1 MIKRILHTIFISLL
15 ALNIGYAQDA
25 DPILIIAG
33 SVRDNYGKKLSG
45 VKVSVKKN
53 NQPLTIKTTTGGK
66 YDVIEAP
73 FGFIYLLSFEKNGYV
88 TKSVLIDAKN
98 GYFKEDQG
106 DSQIP
111 LDMTIFSEEENI
123 DYSTITD
130 QPVGKLRIFE
140 DGLELDNV
148 YNSQRK
154 TEIDKFF
161 EQIENQ
167 AKQKELKFNNLV
179 TDGNKLFSKKEY
191 ANAILKYEE
200 ALKIKSDN
208 VVSSQLANAKKNL
221 ELVAEQKDLQN
232 KYDEFISSGDK
243 SVSGSDFK
251 TALENFNK
259 AKELIPGN
267 KIAYIK
273 IKEVEKLEQA
283 AKDQELAQK
292 FNSKMIEAKSS
303 FDGKA
308 YDKAIS
314 LYNEAAKID
323 PSSKSPKERIDE
335 INSLLATQKS
345 NEEEYQSLIKKADE
359 QFTKF
364 SYDEAISN
372 YKRALL
378 MKPDESILKEK
389 INKAEIAIKE
399 ALEKSEIE
407 KKFQN
412 IVKNADLQLKNLEYE
427 QAKSSFQKALAIKSE
442 DNYSQEKIKYIDTKL
457 QEIIDGNNQKEKILK
472 EYQQAI
478 VSADKLYGEDKL
490 QEAITSYEL
499 AKKIKADES
508 YPEQKINEIKI
519 KLTHLANQIK
529 EKNKKVD
536 DLVKEA
542 DVAFK
547 NKNWKLSQE
556 LYNDALDLD
565 DSQKHPQDQLAIIT
579 EKINEESKQNEESK
593 EKLEKFN
600 DLLKQGDQSVKEKNY
615 QTAMNKFSEAQ
626 NMFSDDAAV
635 KQKINHLNKLIA
647 DQSKA
652 NSLDSNYNQ
661 LITQADQLRDN
672 DDFDNAIKTY
682 NQAIKLKP
690 LESYSKSQIELI
702 NNKIANL
709 SKEKIQSQYADIIK
723 NADLLF
729 NDQSYEEALKKY
741 DEANEISPNEPY
753 PIDKIRAIKKLLI
766 EKESKDNQ
774 YQRFINQADNE
785 FESGN
790 WKIAL
795 TDYKSAVNIYDR
807 EHPKDRIE
815 EINKKL
821 EELKAQED
829 MTSSE
834 KIKYD
839 DLIKEA
845 DQFYTEKKY
854 SQSKEKFQQALN
866 LFRNEYYPKKKL
878 AEIEL
883 ILKEIE
889 VSNVLIEQYNNL
901 ISKADALRLENKLE
915 EAKVL
920 YQKAND
926 LNPSNPIAQEKIV
939 LINESIDKIN
949 KENLKI
955 EYDQL
960 VKKADDFFASKNY
973 KKAREFYKKAN
984 SFEITNGVDFSSG
997 SISRKIIEINQL
1009 IADESNSKLDSE
1021 KQNSDKEK
1029 YELLIQ
1035 KAAGFKSN
1043 NDLLKSKELY
1053 LKASKI
1059 LPDDPLPTEKIKEI
1073 EQLMLSNIENE
1084 SKSKYENY
1092 ISKAEQF
1099 FTNNNYDKSVTY
1111 YRKALSV
1118 LPDDN
1123 LAKEKIKEVSKAKID
1138 YLNNIEKQ
1146 KQYNTL
1152 VKQGNR
1158 YFESKNYSMAIIS
1171 FQNASK
1177 IDSDQQLPKNKVIE
1191 INKLLDESSNNG
1203 LSNNQS
1209 ILNSYSLLYG
1219 QEVTGKYDEDKIEEI
1234 LGSDNK
1240 GNSEI
1245 DNMNSEF
1252 KKDLQQQNNLK
1263 YTTQQELKSNYQTE
1277 QVNLF
1282 YKNIQKSYENSDDA
1296 RWKNIPKVID
1306 YKFINSSNKG
1316 EIALTS
1322 LDKIMRNHESLDKQN
1337 IKLENKQIVRAEII
1351 AKNNLVTDNF
1361 FDEKSL
1367 IEMERV
1373 KKGIS
1378 VTYANFVN
1386 NESLNYQM
1394 ELDNLVRSNNINMW
1408 AVGIDNFKQESELI
1422 KENTE
1427 GHYGN
1432 ITYNNHISSEN
1443 MLTLFNEAN
1452 NHLDKPRIE
1461 KNIPSF
1467 GYYENDYFN
1476 LKSSN
1481 SFKNILNTYSQFEN
1495 TQKLVSKTQDFTI
1508 AADDSRK
1515 ENVNVVD
1522 HYTDK
1527 EISKKSIWSNV
1538 SNDKVYNLHFLNN
1551 MYRDDIDVAN
1561 EGREDSRTENVND
1574 LESYNNN
1581 YYSSVEKFSQNDN
1594 EADYFNAQQLDNAKS
1609 RMVNLNSIKNIQK
1622 LAQLFPE
1629 GVTEKIYE
1637 QKDSN
1642 GDVSVVTIIRIVVK
1656 GNKGDEYKKV
1666 RSKWGIGYFKN
1677 GGVISQNIWD
1687 TETN

>member
-1 MIKRILHTIFISLL
+1 MIKRILYTIFISLL
-15 ALNIGYAQDA
+15 AFNIGYAQDA

-45 VKVSVKKN
+45 VKISVKKN
-53 NQPLTIKTTTGGK
+53 NQPLTSKTTTGGK

-106 DSQIP
+106 NSQIP
-111 LDMTIFSEEENI
+111 LDMTIFTEEESI
-123 DYSTITD
+123 DYSIITD

-179 TDGNKLFSKKEY
+179 TDGNKLFSKSEY

-221 ELVAEQKDLQN
+221 ELAAEQKELQN
-232 KYDEFISSGDK
+232 KYDEFISTGDK

-267 KIAYIK
+267 KIAYSK

-292 FNSKMIEAKSS
+292 FKSKMVEAKSS
-303 FDGKA
+303 FDAKA

-314 LYNEAAKID
+314 LYKEAAKID
-323 PSSKSPKERIDE
+323 PISKSPKERIDE
-335 INSLLATQKS
+335 INSLIATQKS

-359 QFTKF
+359 QLAKF

-389 INKAEIAIKE
+389 INKAELAIKE

-457 QEIIDGNNQKEKILK
+457 QEIIDGKTQKEKILK

-478 VSADKLYGEDKL
+478 VSADKLFGEDKL
-490 QEAITSYEL
+490 QEAITSYQL
-499 AKKIKADES
+499 AKKIKEDES
-508 YPEQKINEIKI
+508 YPDQKINEIKI

-529 EKNKKVD
+529 EKNKKVEN
-536 DLVKEA
+536 LIKEA
-542 DVAFK
+542 DAAFK

-579 EKINEESKQNEESK
+579 EKINEESKLNEESK
-593 EKLEKFN
+593 QKLEKFN
-600 DLLKQGDQSVKEKNY
+600 NLIKQGDQSVKEKNY
-615 QTAMNKFSEAQ
+615 QTAMNKFSEAK
-626 NMFSDDAAV
+626 NIFSDDAV
-635 KQKINHLNKLIA
+635 LKQKINHLNKLIA

-661 LITQADQLRDN
+661 LISQADQLRDN

-690 LESYSKSQIELI
+690 LEPYPKSQIELI

-729 NDQSYEEALKKY
+729 NDQSYDEALKKY

-795 TDYKSAVNIYDR
+795 TDYMSAVNIYDR
-807 EHPKDRIE
+807 EHPKGRIE
-815 EINKKL
+815 EINRKL
-821 EELKAQED
+821 EELKAQAD
-829 MTSSE
+829 MNSSE

-839 DLIKEA
+839 DFIKEA

-866 LFRNEYYPKKKL
+866 LFSNEYYPKKKL

-949 KENLKI
+949 KENLKV

-960 VKKADDFFASKNY
+960 LKKADDFFSSKNY

-1059 LPDDPLPTEKIKEI
+1059 LPNEPLPTEKIKEI
-1073 EQLMLSNIENE
+1073 EQLILSNIENE

-1177 IDSDQQLPKNKVIE
+1177 IDPDQQLPKTKVIE

-1282 YKNIQKSYENSDDA
+1282 YKNIQKSYEKSDDA

-1322 LDKIMRNHESLDKQN
+1322 LDKTIRNHESLDKQN
-1337 IKLENKQIVRAEII
+1337 VKLENKQIVRAEII
-1351 AKNNLVTDNF
+1351 AKNNLVIDNF

-1378 VTYANFVN
+1378 VTYGNFIN

-1452 NHLDKPRIE
+1452 NNLDKPRIE

-1481 SFKNILNTYSQFEN
+1481 SFKNILNTYNQFEK
-1495 TQKLVSKTQDFTI
+1495 TQKLVSKTQDFNI

-1522 HYTDK
+1522 HYIDI
-1527 EISKKSIWSNV
+1527 EISKKSIWSDV

-1551 MYRDDIDVAN
+1551 MYRDDLDIAN

-1581 YYSSVEKFSQNDN
+1581 YYSSVEKFNQNDN
-1594 EADYFNAQQLDNAKS
+1594 EADYFNAQQIDNAKS
-1609 RMVNLNSIKNIQK
+1609 RMVNLNSVKNIQK